1 MSNVVKNVILT
12 KSGVPITTSLNI
24 AYGTDVQHKNV
35 LALIKKFVDKFQ
47 ELGGVAFRTRT
58 IQTNGGPQ
66 QQEYVILNED
76 QAVFCLT
83 LMRNSDV
90 VVDFKLR
97 LVKEFREAL
106 NKVAELQRQ
115 KHEQNK
121 DAAWVTTRKLGI
133 EMRRLFTD
141 VLKEHGVSGYGYAH
155 VTDDINRT
163 LFGST
168 AKQIK
173 KKISLEKGI
182 GVKKVRTRDHLD
194 GTALALLHLTE
205 QGATNRIEDQD
216 AQGTRQCRGIS
227 VDVAQELM
235 RVIGADKSQT
245 LQLRKL

>member
-1 MSNVVKNVILT
+1 MSNIVKNVIVT

-24 AYGTDVQHKNV
+24 AHGTDVQHKNV
-35 LALIKKFVDKFQ
+35 LALIKKFIDKFQ
-47 ELGGVAFRTRT
+47 ELGPVAFRTR
-58 IQTNGGPQ
+58 QGKPLPQGGFGATT
-66 QQEYVILNED
+66 EFVLLNED

-83 LMRNSDV
+83 LMRNSEV

-106 NKVAELQRQ
+106 NKIAELQ
-115 KHEQNK
+115 KN

-133 EMRRLFTD
+133 EMRKQFTD

-182 GVKKVRTRDHLD
+182 ALKKVRTRDHLD

-216 AQGTRQCRGIS
+216 AQGTMQCRGIS

-235 RVIGADKSQT
+235 KVIGVDKSQAM
-245 LQLRKL
+245 QLRRL